1 MFAAIKLLG
10 HPLALLSLI
19 ALIGIAA
26 AEIASANVRRVFSEY
41 PVSVGLLT
49 GLITLAFTLSIV
61 NQFVLQR
68 AADRWQQIRGITLK
82 GLNDEVRCTRDILWI
97 AIFGESKYEN
107 NNRMVSD
114 ASNIAMNSGFQWLP
128 AGSSLFVG
136 LSAAVS
142 DGRWTETGAAILRVA
157 TQQLREGLARW
168 TPATVLAG
176 GNYSV
181 LSPTARLADI
191 IEALEYPLQ
200 AGRRDQADSVDD
212 KYRQPLC
219 TLWRHALTTCV
230 YVEEDIVRVLYPERR
245 DWFSKARELLSA
257 SDLDDLAGWLAD
269 AETFNKDT
277 ADRKTAL
284 TGLVPEP
291 W

>member
-1 MFAAIKLLG
+1 MERRKERGPSEFATIKLLG

-26 AEIASANVRRVFSEY
+26 AEIASANVRRVFGEY

-68 AADRWQQIRGITLK
+68 GAVRWQQIRGITLK

-107 NNRMVSD
+107 NHPMVCD
-114 ASNIAMNSGFQWLP
+114 ASNIAKNSSFQWLP
-128 AGSSLFVG
+128 SGSGLFVG
-136 LSAAVS
+136 LSTAVS
-142 DGRWTETGAAILRVA
+142 DGRWTGTGAAILRVA
-157 TQQLREGLARW
+157 TQQLRAGLAQW

-176 GNYSV
+176 GDYRV
-181 LSPTARLADI
+181 LSPTARLADV
-191 IEALEYPLQ
+191 IEVLEYPLR
-200 AGRRDQADSVDD
+200 AERRDPADSVDD

-230 YVEEDIVRVLYPERR
+230 YVEEDIVRVLYPERH
-245 DWFSKARELLSA
+245 DWISKAREMLSD
-257 SDLDDLAGWLAD
+257 SDLEDLAGWLVRQPPFA
-269 AETFNKDT
+269 N
-277 ADRKTAL
+277 
-284 TGLVPEP
+284 
-291 W
+291 